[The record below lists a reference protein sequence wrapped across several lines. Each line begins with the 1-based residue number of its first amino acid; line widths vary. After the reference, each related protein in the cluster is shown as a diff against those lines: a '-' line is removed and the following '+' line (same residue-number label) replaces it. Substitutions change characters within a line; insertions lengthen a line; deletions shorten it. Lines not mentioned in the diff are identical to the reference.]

1 MTGLKLKPLVLEA
14 TALPTELQPLP
25 NIIIISSFSTSDPF
39 AKVKVFVVGKTKPF
53 KFETK
58 TVWKNL
64 APVWN
69 EK

>member
-1 MTGLKLKPLVLEA
+1 MSAKDNYNVTIG
-14 TALPTELQPLP
+14 
-25 NIIIISSFSTSDPF
+25 IFFYSDPY
-39 AKVKVFVVGKTKPF
+39 AKVKVFVGEKEGKMKRY

-69 EK
+69 EKQVETFFKFQTANLL